1 MDISRQAP
9 SFRFVK
15 RTVAVGMMA
24 ATVVL
29 ATAVERKE
37 GEVKVYVDQNLENII
52 QEQEKNIGIQYPEEL
67 PRIHYYV
74 PEDVAKMGSPGSY
87 DYKTN
92 NIHLQSAFLEPPE
105 WDFST
110 AKDTIHHE
118 LAHYYMDKLSERLV
132 DEDWPKYEDDMTLA
146 QMLGIKLI
154 SEGTATYIER
164 KMNGQ
169 EDTFTDKDWPKG
181 IRGFVF
187 HPLLPYPK
195 NEIIYYGGFHLVKP
209 VIDQYEE
216 EGIIYLMFNPPQ
228 EHEMLNLPLYQQRML
243 EELSDI

>member
-15 RTVAVGMMA
+15 RTVAAGMMA
-24 ATVVL
+24 ATIVL

-52 QEQEKNIGIQYPEEL
+52 QEQEEKLGITYPNER
-67 PRIHYYV
+67 PIIHYYI
-74 PEDVAKMGSPGSY
+74 PPDKIGACGNY
-87 DYKTN
+87 DYKDN
-92 NIHLQSAFLEPPE
+92 EIYLLSSRYEPPE
-105 WDFST
+105 WDLSIT
-110 AKDTIHHE
+110 KDTIHHE

-169 EDTFTDKDWPKG
+169 EDTFTDNDWPKS
-181 IRGFVF
+181 IKEFVF
-187 HPLLPYPK
+187 HPLMPIPK
-195 NEIIYYGGFHLVKP
+195 PEIVYDGGFHLVKP
-209 VIDQYEE
+209 VIGQYGE
-216 EGIIYLMFNPPQ
+216 EGVIYLMFNPPQ
-228 EHEMLNLPLYQQRML
+228 EHEMLNLPLYQERIL
-243 EELSDI
+243 GELSKL